1 MEKAGPNTQQFATS
15 CSIEIIWFVA
25 FFFAPLVLIKA
36 CFWSKMSK
44 CIQMV
49 RQVQLLNHLNTE
61 QPYCPVFRCWYSDGY
76 WSGYLGARYSN
87 GGFKQETGFEFSF
100 LHFAG
105 LLPGH
110 QLVRA
115 RDLNLEVF
123 LGRNPDLDHQARPG
137 PEVPARLDRNLEVS
151 LGLVQD
157 RVLQELWPS
166 RDPHRPLRN
175 LDQSRARDLRA
186 VPSRGIVFC

>member
-1 MEKAGPNTQQFATS
+1 MVTVVDILEPAIRMVVS
-15 CSIEIIWFVA
+15 
-25 FFFAPLVLIKA
+25 
-36 CFWSKMSK
+36 SKK
-44 CIQMV
+44 
-49 RQVQLLNHLNTE
+49 
-61 QPYCPVFRCWYSDGY
+61 
-76 WSGYLGARYSN
+76 N
-87 GGFKQETGFEFSF
+87 GCKFPF

-137 PEVPARLDRNLEVS
+137 PEVPARLDRNLEAS